1 MSTGNTSEPLS
12 SDSPETVLNALIRR
26 AEAAVASIEQQARD
40 ISSVLATAT
49 RAQTVTDTV
58 VAEAQ
63 AKLQEIVSVLGQAT
77 TAKTQITDTQTI
89 VEQHSRNAAAAIASA
104 TEAQTQAGAAI
115 AEAQAK
121 LQEISAAATQAVA
134 AKTQITDA
142 QAVIATKSDHIDGA
156 QKHADQVRG
165 QMDRALTAAQAS
177 ATEAD
182 GLKTR
187 TASIADGISQMQ
199 VVVAKSKTDA
209 DANAEATRQ
218 SLATASLAVEEL
230 KRLAGK
236 ADQTEKDIADY
247 EARLADLEKQCKE
260 QLKTIV
266 GLLPGATSAGLASA
280 FDERRQTFLEP
291 SRRWQ
296 WWFVGSVIALIVLG
310 ATGLAQ
316 LYMGNEALSYE
327 KVLRVWLARVPVAA
341 ALVWLALY
349 TSREASLAKR
359 LEEDYGYKSAIAASF
374 QGFQKQ
380 MQEIAETVGAESPLG
395 KLCHD
400 TLIAIAS
407 PPGRIYEKHAL
418 TVSPS
423 GEIKELVG
431 ALVEALGKA
440 TMGK

>member
-1 MSTGNTSEPLS
+1 MSSGNKSEPQS
-12 SDSPETVLNALIRR
+12 TDSEDMVVTSLIQR
-26 AEAAVASIEQQARD
+26 AEAAVASIEQ
-40 ISSVLATAT
+40 
-49 RAQTVTDTV
+49 RAQESFAAATDSQV
-58 VAEAQ
+58 QSNSALAEVQ
-63 AKLQEIVSVLGQAT
+63 SKLQEITSMLTQAV
-77 TAKTQITDTQTI
+77 AVRTQFAEIQTV
-89 VEQHSRNAAAAIASA
+89 VEQHSRNAATAISAA
-104 TEAQTQAGAAI
+104 TEAQTQTTAAM
-115 AEAQAK
+115 AEAQTK
-121 LQEISAAATQAVA
+121 LQEISAVATQAVA
-134 AKTQITDA
+134 ARVQITDT
-142 QAVIATKSDHIDGA
+142 QAVIATKSDHIEGA

-177 ATEAD
+177 ATEVD

-187 TASIADGISQMQ
+187 AVSVADS
-199 VVVAKSKTDA
+199 VAQTQAAVTKSKADV
-209 DANAEATRQ
+209 DANAEAVRQ
-218 SLATASLAVEEL
+218 SLAAATSAMAEL
-230 KRLAGK
+230 KALADK
-236 ADQTEKDIADY
+236 ADQTEQKIADY
-247 EARLADLEKQCKE
+247 EARLADLEKQSNE

-280 FDERRQTFLEP
+280 FDARRQSFLEP

-296 WWFVGSVIALIVLG
+296 WWFVGSVIALIALG
-310 ATGLAQ
+310 VTGLVQ
-316 LYMGNEALSYE
+316 LYMGDGVLSYE
-327 KVLRVWLARVPVAA
+327 KVLRVWLARVPIAA

-380 MQEIAETVGAESPLG
+380 MQEIAATVGAESPLG

-423 GEIKELVG
+423 GEIKELAG
-431 ALVEALGKA
+431 ALVEALGKV
-440 TMGK
+440 TGK